1 MWSLKER
8 ADHFLA
14 HLTDKERVALHNE
27 LLAVNQIVALN
38 QQTSFYA
45 FGLLKKDSR
54 PHYLEERKRV
64 LQYCNGV
71 NEELIIHQI
80 HRQHLFKHTYCFRV
94 YFDLVEMDASFIDIL
109 LERLHNVQSVQS
121 WTPKFA

>member
-1 MWSLKER
+1 MRSLKER
-8 ADHFLA
+8 ANQFLA

-45 FGLLKKDSR
+45 FGLLRKGRR
-54 PHYLEERKRV
+54 PHYLEEQKRV
-64 LQYCNGV
+64 LQYRNGL

-80 HRQHLFKHTYCFRV
+80 HRQHLFKHTYSFRV
-94 YFDLVEMDASFIDIL
+94 YFDLVEMDPSFIDIL
-109 LERLHNVQSVQS
+109 LERLQGHRSTNEWS
-121 WTPKFA
+121 PKLA

>member
-45 FGLLKKDSR
+45 FGLLKKGSR

-64 LQYCNGV
+64 LQYRNGV

-80 HRQHLFKHTYCFRV
+80 HRQHLFKHIYSFRV
-94 YFDLVEMDASFIDIL
+94 YFDLVEMDAVFIDVL
-109 LERLHNVQSVQS
+109 LERLQALQTAPL
-121 WTPKFA
+121 WTPKLA